1 MFAVETMT
9 RQEQR
14 QILRGQCHST
24 SRNIMQC
31 LQNKVKSPRDSNP
44 IDSKLNK
51 LNKILMLHMS
61 HGRGQNS
68 YISTKISSL
77 IVIIQK
83 KC

>member
-24 SRNIMQC
+24 SRTIMQC
-31 LQNKVKSPRDSNP
+31 LQNKVKTPRDSNP

-51 LNKILMLHMS
+51 LDKVLMLH
-61 HGRGQNS
+61 GLKAGV
-68 YISTKISSL
+68 K
-77 IVIIQK
+77 IVIFQPK
-83 KC
+83 SHL